1 MQEKL
6 QGFLSKIG
14 KTASNAASKAGNKA
28 EELKEVSRLKSRIS
42 SARSDIG
49 IAKKDIGDYCFKMFK
64 EGKIDDPTITELCEQ
79 IRDSYEEI
87 ENMEKMIEE
96 TREEFR
102 EKSESIDEDTL

>member
-1 MQEKL
+1 MQEKV
-6 QGFLSKIG
+6 QGFLSKLG
-14 KTASNAASKAGNKA
+14 RTASNAASKAGNKT

-64 EGKIDDPTITELCEQ
+64 EGKIDDPTVKELCEQ

-87 ENMEKMIEE
+87 ENMERMIEE

-102 EKSESIDEDTL
+102 EKSDAIGEEKL